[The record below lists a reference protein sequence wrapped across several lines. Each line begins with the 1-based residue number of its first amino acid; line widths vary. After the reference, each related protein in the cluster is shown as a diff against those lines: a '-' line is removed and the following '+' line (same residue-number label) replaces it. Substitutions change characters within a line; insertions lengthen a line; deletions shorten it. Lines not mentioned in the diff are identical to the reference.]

1 MKDLLLL
8 FQLFFFLPTVF
19 LQTTDSGCNCVDCK
33 EILTGVYNG
42 SYQLSTDTDQQARCS
57 SGCFYTN
64 IADGTELCLCDPGD
78 VEYVQADCAGTTT
91 ADDAYVTAA
100 KALIDAG
107 TCDAVSPN
115 SNCGTDATSYYKEF
129 EYNGMRVVLSS
140 GVPDHDAESDQLVSN
155 PNERCERWQ
164 YMEVPID
171 PAKRSNGVD
180 AGLAVIGLAVTGGQ
194 FFNHLSNS
202 DGSLALANEGPT
214 LDSCFGHSAAAG
226 NYHYHANINC
236 TDAGAATGANDPDEC
251 VLIGYYR
258 DGVPVYGLCKDSSGD
273 QMTSCYSLKS
283 GSTTSDVVTVG
294 GTYTVADNESDYEF
308 DSSISGCNLDEGNG
322 AVHPTTGQ
330 YSYFMTTGY
339 PWVPIYY
346 YGEDGKSKLCSL
358 DL

>member
-1 MKDLLLL
+1 M
-8 FQLFFFLPTVF
+8 
-19 LQTTDSGCNCVDCK
+19 
-33 EILTGVYNG
+33 
-42 SYQLSTDTDQQARCS
+42 
-57 SGCFYTN
+57 
-64 IADGTELCLCDPGD
+64 GT
-78 VEYVQADCAGTTT
+78 YVHQ
-91 ADDAYVTAA
+91 
-100 KALIDAG
+100 
-107 TCDAVSPN
+107 
-115 SNCGTDATSYYKEF
+115 
-129 EYNGMRVVLSS
+129 
-140 GVPDHDAESDQLVSN
+140 
-155 PNERCERWQ
+155 
-164 YMEVPID
+164 
-171 PAKRSNGVD
+171 RSNGVD

-308 DSSISGCNLDEGNG
+308 DVRNADLHLKYSS
-322 AVHPTTGQ
+322 T
-330 YSYFMTTGY
+330 
-339 PWVPIYY
+339 PIF
-346 YGEDGKSKLCSL
+346 SQASL
-358 DL
+358 DVTWMRAMVLCTQQLDSTHTS